1 MKAGKIKMVICVQL
15 RNDEQVPFAHCTG
28 LDRSM
33 ILNSTNEKVLCFQ
46 NSSVMVRSHYDPG
59 FCKQDE
65 EVLQALEAIGSILIY
80 SHTRI
85 LYASIDSGCLC
96 LLLLGRYPGAR
107 RIGNADQLQPLLRR
121 LNLVHLPNVPKELCL
136 SYASSHHQRYSFT
149 NYQVILIL
157 ACRS

>member
-1 MKAGKIKMVICVQL
+1 MKAGKIKMVICVQC
-15 RNDEQVPFAHCTG
+15 RDDERVPFVHCIG

-46 NSSVMVRSHYDPG
+46 NSRSQSVVVRSHYDPE

-65 EVLQALEAIGSILIY
+65 EVLQTLEAIGSVLIY

-85 LYASIDSGCLC
+85 LYASIDSCCLC

-121 LNLVHLPNVPKELCL
+121 LNLMHLPNGPKQL
-136 SYASSHHQRYSFT
+136 
-149 NYQVILIL
+149 
-157 ACRS
+157 

>member
-1 MKAGKIKMVICVQL
+1 
-15 RNDEQVPFAHCTG
+15 
-28 LDRSM
+28 
-33 ILNSTNEKVLCFQ
+33 
-46 NSSVMVRSHYDPG
+46 MVRSHYDPE

-65 EVLQALEAIGSILIY
+65 EVLQTLEAIGSVLIY

-85 LYASIDSGCLC
+85 LYASIDSCCLC

-121 LNLVHLPNVPKELCL
+121 LNLMHLPNVPKQLCL

-157 ACRS
+157 GCRCYMSSSRRRISAGRLHAIKYIYEPSMENI

>member
-1 MKAGKIKMVICVQL
+1 
-15 RNDEQVPFAHCTG
+15 
-28 LDRSM
+28 
-33 ILNSTNEKVLCFQ
+33 
-46 NSSVMVRSHYDPG
+46 VMVRSHYDPE

-65 EVLQALEAIGSILIY
+65 EVLQTLEAIGSVLIY

-121 LNLVHLPNVPKELCL
+121 LNLMHLPNVPKQLCL
-136 SYASSHHQRYSFT
+136 SYASSHHQRYSF
-149 NYQVILIL
+149 YKLSGYLDIRLPLLKVIVPSTDIRWTT
-157 ACRS
+157 ACRQIYL